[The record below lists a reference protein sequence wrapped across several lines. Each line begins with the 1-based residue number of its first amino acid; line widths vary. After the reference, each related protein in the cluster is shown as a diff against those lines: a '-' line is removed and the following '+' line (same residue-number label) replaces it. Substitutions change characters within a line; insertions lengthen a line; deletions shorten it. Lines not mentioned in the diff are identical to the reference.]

1 MRSSSFIEHFQ
12 VSTAAGKVK
21 ILAKRLAQLF
31 GSVDDPEDVDSGHA
45 EVDPAEDAALLRLD
59 VVQEEDQRVEE
70 VVAALKKEQGHGDF
84 NSYHGTLA
92 SCINWP
98 FQPLSRPMIHSSRSI
113 LYIQP

>member
-1 MRSSSFIEHFQ
+1 MKRHLFTKFTEKWFRMRSSSFIEHFQ

-21 ILAKRLAQLF
+21 FWAKRLAQLL

-70 VVAALKKEQGHGDF
+70 VVAALKKRTRTWRF
-84 NSYHGTLA
+84 
-92 SCINWP
+92 
-98 FQPLSRPMIHSSRSI
+98 
-113 LYIQP
+113 